1 MDKVNTSNGLKLNIT
16 WVPKKGQSED
26 DIDIKELSTLLSTSK
41 FLTEEE
47 REKVSK
53 HFKLKLKQQKE
64 EWKMK
69 IKYLVINI

>member
-47 REKVSK
+47 REKV
-53 HFKLKLKQQKE
+53 LE
-64 EWKMK
+64 P
-69 IKYLVINI
+69 